1 MTLTIP
7 NNMKPSEIL
16 YRLRELRTS
25 YAEIDRTYNLPKGTA
40 KNTARQPHILGE
52 RAVSETLGLPPQK
65 IWPSRYDASTG
76 ERLYPQP
83 MGNYRTQPIL
93 GPRQNVTP
101 EMTCGAAA

>member
-25 YAEIDRTYNLPKGTA
+25 YAEIDRTYGLAKDTA
-40 KNTARQPHILGE
+40 VNTARRPHPDGE
-52 RAVSETLGLPPQK
+52 LALAEVLGLSPRQ
-65 IWPSRYDASTG
+65 IWPSRYDASPG
-76 ERLYPQP
+76 MRLSPQP
-83 MGNYRTQPIL
+83 LENYRTQPIL
-93 GPRQNVTP
+93 AQRQKVSP